1 MSTPLKIDTTP
12 DDVLP
17 VVKTTHA
24 PTKNVSRL
32 FTAAKDIVADY
43 GTLSAG
49 TIIMIMVD
57 LMKIVDT
64 YPNLNGSQKKQ
75 LVLEVLNLV
84 IDELPMSEDEQEGLK
99 QLVEKTLPTVI
110 DVVIDIDKKK
120 LKIKIQKCCNILC
133 SYF

>member
-1 MSTPLKIDTTP
+1 MSTPLKIDTTT
-12 DDVLP
+12 DDILP
-17 VVKTTHA
+17 MVKPINA
-24 PTKNVSRL
+24 PTKNASRL
-32 FTAAKDIVADY
+32 FTSAKNIVADY

-84 IDELPMSEDEQEGLK
+84 IDELPMSQDEQSGLK
-99 QLVEKTLPTVI
+99 HLVEKTLPTVI

-120 LKIKIQKCCNILC
+120 LKIKIQKCCN
-133 SYF
+133 FVM